1 MPEDIA
7 WNALDVVNAVD
18 GAELVIVGR
27 DRYLCVWDGR
37 WTVKVYDLFD
47 SSTMPEHIPLGIL
60 GPRGIGFVQN
70 AIEDYLIELDSMNEE
85 NDLTTEAIGA
95 IVETE

>member
-1 MPEDIA
+1 MLEEIA
-7 WNALDVVNAVD
+7 WNALDVLNAVD

-47 SSTMPEHIPLGIL
+47 PSTIPEHIPLGIL

-70 AIEDYLIELDSMNEE
+70 AIEDYFIELDSMNEE
-85 NDLTTEAIGA
+85 NDLTTGAIGA

>member
-1 MPEDIA
+1 MLEEIA
-7 WNALDVVNAVD
+7 WNALDVLNAVD

-37 WTVKVYDLFD
+37 WTVMVYDLFNP
-47 SSTMPEHIPLGIL
+47 STMPEHIPLGIL

-70 AIEDYLIELDSMNEE
+70 AIEDYFIEMDSMNEE
-85 NDLTTEAIGA
+85 NDLTSTAIGA